1 MIKSNLK
8 EILKRE
14 SDMSYKQLGLELE
27 IVPDTISRIANNK
40 SKGVRWKVIE
50 KICNYF
56 DISVGELFY
65 YENN

>member
-8 EILKRE
+8 QILKE
-14 SDMSYKQLGLELE
+14 KELTFKE
-27 IVPDTISRIANNK
+27 IALDTDIVPDTISRIANNK
-40 SKGVRWKVIE
+40 SKGVRWEVIE